1 MGHECSIAV
10 FEKNKPTTPDK
21 DVRLEAVIGNYP
33 KQWLSA
39 RRHELVMNQSPET
52 LVKSPRP
59 VDDISE
65 SHRPTAS
72 EQPLAKE
79 TILELRPPIVA
90 DAWASELS
98 SSSPNQISKELCRLQ
113 QACWA
118 VVREPLHAAMTFR
131 LALCAIETVCHLEG
145 GNAAYLLT
153 LAVAQYRMGQYEAT
167 LTTLAEADKITPNT
181 PTSLAFQAMAH
192 FQLGGIAQAH
202 SLLGRLQQVIQQ
214 PPWHKNPEAD
224 GFLREAR
231 TLIETVKSGK

>member
-1 MGHECSIAV
+1 MDHTHQAL
-10 FEKNKPTTPDK
+10 EKSRP
-21 DVRLEAVIGNYP
+21 
-33 KQWLSA
+33 SA
-39 RRHELVMNQSPET
+39 G
-52 LVKSPRP
+52 
-59 VDDISE
+59 DISE

-72 EQPLAKE
+72 DQPLAKD
-79 TILELRPPIVA
+79 TIPELLPPIAA
-90 DAWASELS
+90 DASAPELS
-98 SSSPNQISKELCRLQ
+98 SSSPNQISRELCRLH

-118 VVREPLHAAMTFR
+118 VLREPLHAAMTFR

-153 LAVAQYRMGQYEAT
+153 LAVAQYRLGQYEAA
-167 LTTLAEADKITPNT
+167 LATLAEADKIIPNT

-202 SLLGRLQQVIQQ
+202 SLLARLQQVIQQ

-231 TLIETVKSGK
+231 TLIEAVKSGK